1 MEQNFLKELELKT
14 EEIIKYF
21 RDQLSAIRGSRPSP
35 KLVEDIPVEYFG
47 QKLAI
52 KQLASIGIAPP
63 REIQITVWDK
73 QIVSSIA
80 KAVESSNLNISAN
93 VEGNLIRINLPPL
106 SEERRQELIKIV
118 KKEAEETRIKLRHAR
133 DEINKNIVQ
142 NFEQKKITEDDK
154 FKLKEKVQESV
165 DKTNSEIEK
174 ILETKIKEI
183 NE

>member
-21 RDQLSAIRGSRPSP
+21 RGQLSAIRGSRPSP

-52 KQLASIGIAPP
+52 KQLASIAVAPP
-63 REIQITVWDK
+63 REIQITIWDK
-73 QIVSSIA
+73 QIVSGIA
-80 KAVESSNLNISAN
+80 KAIESSNLNVSAN

-106 SEERRQELIKIV
+106 SEERRRELIKIV
-118 KKEAEETRIKLRHAR
+118 KKEAEETRIKLRHLR
-133 DEINKNIVQ
+133 DDINKKIVH
-142 NFEQKKITEDDK
+142 ELEAKKITKDDK
-154 FKLKEKVQESV
+154 FQLKEKVQEFI